1 MTHHNLHA
9 QHGGFALLMTLLVVS
24 AIVSITATIVE
35 LSMKQLDLSV
45 TSRDSEIAFH
55 AANSGMECARYTR
68 RMASTTFDTLNPG
81 STAGDIPFYCFNGDA
96 ELEQKGHPLDT
107 IDEDDEAVVFR
118 FAGDIDWPTG
128 DRCSLIDMVV
138 IVPRD
143 GATDSVEITNL
154 EELYLGFTGTE
165 KECDPGEVC
174 TVAQVTG
181 YSAACADKDAVGVVR
196 REILLEF

>member
-1 MTHHNLHA
+1 MIQNNLHV
-9 QHGGFALLMTLLVVS
+9 QHSGFALLMTLLVVS

-68 RMASTTFDTLNPG
+68 RMASSTFDALGAN
-81 STAGDIPFYCFNGDA
+81 STVDKIRFYCFGGDN
-96 ELEQKGHPLDT
+96 ESLSHKLHTLTTSGDGE
-107 IDEDDEAVVFR
+107 VFQ
-118 FAGDIDWPTG
+118 FTGEVDWPTG
-128 DRCSLIDMVV
+128 DRCSLIDLVV
-138 IVPRD
+138 LVPDADAVNPVRI
-143 GATDSVEITNL
+143 TDL
-154 EELYLGFTGTE
+154 QDLYPGFE
-165 KECDPGEVC
+165 NDPKECDPGEVC

-181 YSAACADKDAVGVVR
+181 YSAACANKDAVGVVR